1 MRQITS
7 YPSLSTED
15 LINELAEVTQ
25 LLKASLLQQATAQ
38 AGYDKEHVNSYYM
51 SQGHSVAEKNREA
64 DYNASLALED
74 LTEFNNQVQVHTV
87 VRDFLTNLINWRM
100 KV

>member
-7 YPSLSTED
+7 YPSLSTEE
-15 LINELAEVTQ
+15 LITELADVTQ
-25 LLKASLLQQATAQ
+25 LLKASLLQQSTAQ
-38 AGYDKEHVNSYYM
+38 SVYDKEHVNSYYN

-64 DYNASLALED
+64 DYSASSALDD
-74 LTEFNNQVQVHTV
+74 LTEFNGQVLVHTV

-100 KV
+100 KE